1 VVINLTANLATL
13 AILAVNL
20 AILEA
25 NLAILA
31 ANLAIP
37 ANLTVNPAAS
47 LANLANLAAI
57 LANLTVNLATL
68 DKAVSL
74 VNLANLASLVNKRPP
89 SRLVLPVYPVNL
101 PWSRLK
107 RQPSRLDPV
116 LAAILEA
123 NLTVNLASLV
133 KAASLV
139 VNLAVSYNKRRPFSC
154 LKLVLRLDVLYS
166 CGIITVNFYALAT
179 GLLMVITT
187 LIMGFVI
194 RRIG

>member
-1 VVINLTANLATL
+1 
-13 AILAVNL
+13 
-20 AILEA
+20 
-25 NLAILA
+25 
-31 ANLAIP
+31 
-37 ANLTVNPAAS
+37 
-47 LANLANLAAI
+47 
-57 LANLTVNLATL
+57 
-68 DKAVSL
+68 
-74 VNLANLASLVNKRPP
+74 
-89 SRLVLPVYPVNL
+89 
-101 PWSRLK
+101 
-107 RQPSRLDPV
+107 V